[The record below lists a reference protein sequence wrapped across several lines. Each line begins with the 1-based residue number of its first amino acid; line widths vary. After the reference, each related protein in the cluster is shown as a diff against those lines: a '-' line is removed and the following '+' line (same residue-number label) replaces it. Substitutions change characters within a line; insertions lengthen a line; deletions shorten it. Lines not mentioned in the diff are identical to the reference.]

1 MTNLTPLDPQHLPL
15 NLLHRHQRGTC
26 KRNLPQPHLQNLPT
40 QSPTKPSRPDVYKK
54 KKSFFLQKPKVL
66 LIGDSVAHTANFA
79 HVEQETKTRIRSIKA
94 YSSVKDTNA
103 RFPSKN
109 ITDVAPTAMLNTPE
123 EDDFTH
129 LVLGAPTVDISN
141 LDTSKLTSNDDIDF
155 FKQKTVMSCKNLF
168 TVAKNTLKSHPKLE
182 KVIILEHA
190 SRHDIAKVDP
200 TKLKPKLALL
210 ANSTLAQLWHSSALK
225 DKITIGKHNLDCS
238 TDLIDERYKDDR
250 SGRYDG
256 VHLYGRQGRNVFTNS
271 FCQILKSVI
280 VASKSSSSPSFHSSC
295 PQTQYQNTQ
304 RSKNNKKQSNKNQYN
319 VTVSN
324 QFELL
329 GN

>member
-1 MTNLTPLDPQHLPL
+1 M
-15 NLLHRHQRGTC
+15 
-26 KRNLPQPHLQNLPT
+26 PT
-40 QSPTKPSRPDVYKK
+40 LEK
-54 KKSFFLQKPKVL
+54 
-66 LIGDSVAHTANFA
+66 
-79 HVEQETKTRIRSIKA
+79 ETKTRIRSIKA
-94 YSSVKDTNA
+94 YSSVRDRNA

-141 LDTSKLTSNDDIDF
+141 LDTSKLTSNDDTESY
-155 FKQKTVMSCKNLF
+155 KQKIVMSCKNMF
-168 TVAKNTLKSHPKLE
+168 AVAENTIRSHPKLE
-182 KVIILEHA
+182 KVIIIEHA
-190 SRHDIAKVDP
+190 PRHDRAKVDP

-210 ANSTLAQLWHSSALK
+210 ANSTFAQLWHSSAMK
-225 DKITIGKHNLDCS
+225 DKITIGKHNLNCS

-280 VASKSSSSPSFHSSC
+280 VASKSSTSPSFHSSC
-295 PQTQYQNTQ
+295 PQTRYKNTQ
-304 RSKNNKKQSNKNQYN
+304 SSQNNKNKKQSNKNRYN
-319 VTVSN
+319 VPVSN
-324 QFELL
+324 QFDLL